1 MGALAVL
8 LLGAALLTRL
18 EEFAAGQLWG
28 AGAAIWFWIAVAL
41 AVAHEVYVWICW
53 RMELHGA
60 RLSRWLG
67 ARAFT
72 IYAAGFAVLGVS
84 RAVAVFLVAIANR
97 NTLPFDPTVLR
108 ALAVIVLLPAL
119 YLFFSVHRYF
129 GFRRAFGAD
138 HFDSRYRTMPFVREG
153 IFRYTSNGMY
163 VFGFLLL
170 WSAGLW
176 FASVAGLA
184 AALFNHLYVWVHYF
198 ATERPDMRRIYGS
211 MHTDG

>member
-18 EEFAAGQLWG
+18 QEFAAGQLWG

-41 AVAHEVYVWICW
+41 AVAHQVYVWICW

-60 RLSRWLG
+60 WLSRWLG
-67 ARAFT
+67 PRAFT

-108 ALAVIVLLPAL
+108 VLAVIVLLPAL

-211 MHTDG
+211 VHTDG